1 MMGISN
7 GSQPAHDFASQPA
20 FSNEDL
26 LVLQLVTKLAL
37 NMASEKLSKL
47 DTTRTQEEWFDWFVQ
62 QADQRLSWI
71 EDEEELTKIF
81 LEDAKSKGIKSKS

>member
-1 MMGISN
+1 MMMRISN
-7 GSQPAHDFASQPA
+7 GSQPAHDFTSQPA

-37 NMASEKLSKL
+37 NMASEKLSEL

-71 EDEEELTKIF
+71 EDEEDLTKIF
-81 LEDAKSKGIKSKS
+81 LEDAKSKGIKS

>member
-7 GSQPAHDFASQPA
+7 GSQPAHGFKGQPA

-26 LVLQLVTKLAL
+26 LILQLVTKLAL
-37 NMASEKLSKL
+37 NMASEKLAEL
-47 DTTRTQEEWFDWFVQ
+47 DTARTQEEWFDWFVQ

-81 LEDAKSKGIKSKS
+81 LEDTKSKGIKS

>member
-7 GSQPAHDFASQPA
+7 DSQPAHSFTSQPA

-26 LVLQLVTKLAL
+26 LILQLVTKLAL
-37 NMASEKLSKL
+37 NMASERLAEL
-47 DTTRTQEEWFDWFVQ
+47 DATRTQEEWFDWFVK

-71 EDEEELTKIF
+71 ENEEELTKIF
-81 LEDAKSKGIKSKS
+81 LEDTKSKGIKS